1 MGVELATDRAGFHEM
16 EEVNFSD
23 SELVYH
29 VRHALQSVPLGDSDS
44 YDQLIGVLHHKERLA
59 PDEVALL
66 VTSLKALSGAVSCI
80 DMVHHKSLLSSIFG
94 MSLWNY
100 GPDVMDA
107 LLELILS
114 LAASSGNYL
123 DCSLD
128 MLVSNFM
135 PPYSLLDFLKQPR
148 GLARK
153 DQVLSRV
160 HSTLK
165 DIADLVPLAPS
176 RLVPIVIQRM
186 PNVFTKE
193 PLIMIY
199 VENMLRLEGGAIRE
213 LVGNMMLVALMD
225 RLVDLD
231 VEIAWEEVLQD
242 DCSKGIFEMELEDME
257 EPADDVENDGGELHR
272 GSLSRKSLGGNLI
285 AEKLDSLMVLTFE
298 HLESCEAGGRL
309 IEVFETLVLSF
320 QTTVLNAFKSKFA
333 QFVMF
338 YACALDP
345 ENCGVRFARVLADF
359 FVCSTFPPLNRM
371 SAVAYLASYLSR
383 GKFLTASFVAN
394 ILERLVVWCLEYCKI
409 HDGDIN
415 PKAHRVFYSGCQ
427 AIMYVLCFRMRSM
440 MNVPH
445 LRSQL
450 LLLPLETILKHPL
463 SPLKVCL
470 PSIVEEFL
478 RQAKAARLFTVSE
491 TFIFSDL
498 LESELSR
505 AFGGI
510 ERLDMFFPFDPCLLK
525 KSDRFIRPNFVYW
538 SMIRTTYDDGEDS
551 SDEEPAED
559 YEASHPDDVMND
571 DAMARSYDSHDL
583 ELDEFDHSMNKMSIT
598 PKNSLYYRFGDEL
611 KVQMPSRIRPS
622 TSPESL

>member
-1 MGVELATDRAGFHEM
+1 M
-16 EEVNFSD
+16 
-23 SELVYH
+23 
-29 VRHALQSVPLGDSDS
+29 
-44 YDQLIGVLHHKERLA
+44 
-59 PDEVALL
+59 
-66 VTSLKALSGAVSCI
+66 
-80 DMVHHKSLLSSIFG
+80 
-94 MSLWNY
+94 
-100 GPDVMDA
+100 
-107 LLELILS
+107 
-114 LAASSGNYL
+114 
-123 DCSLD
+123 
-128 MLVSNFM
+128 
-135 PPYSLLDFLKQPR
+135 
-148 GLARK
+148 
-153 DQVLSRV
+153 
-160 HSTLK
+160 
-165 DIADLVPLAPS
+165 
-176 RLVPIVIQRM
+176 
-186 PNVFTKE
+186 
-193 PLIMIY
+193 
-199 VENMLRLEGGAIRE
+199 
-213 LVGNMMLVALMD
+213 
-225 RLVDLD
+225 
-231 VEIAWEEVLQD
+231 
-242 DCSKGIFEMELEDME
+242 
-257 EPADDVENDGGELHR
+257 LHR

-359 FVCSTFPPLNRM
+359 LFAVLFHRLTGNLDLNFSDGSFPCDLGNVIRTRLSQIGPRTLFWVGGGWGHALLLLSEMDPPGMSNNIEGHVPCHRSSQRCILDIFLPKVLKKRTQRTSNKLLCPNLLVFERM

-415 PKAHRVFYSGCQ
+415 PKAHQVFYSGCQ
-427 AIMYVLCFRMRSM
+427 EAASFLKFNYNNYIAEGHHVCA
-440 MNVPH
+440 
-445 LRSQL
+445 
-450 LLLPLETILKHPL
+450 LLPNEVNDECSSSQITASPFASGDNLEASIKSIEGMPTIHSGGIP
-463 SPLKVCL
+463 
-470 PSIVEEFL
+470 

-525 KSDRFIRPNFVYW
+525 KCDRFIRPNFVYW